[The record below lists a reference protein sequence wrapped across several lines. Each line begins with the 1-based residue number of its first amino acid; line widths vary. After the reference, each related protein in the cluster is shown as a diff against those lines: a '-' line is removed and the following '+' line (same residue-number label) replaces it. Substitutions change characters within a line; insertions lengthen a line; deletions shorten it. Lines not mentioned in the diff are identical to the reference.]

1 MNESTCRIQAKIFC
15 FIIITALSGCISGQ
29 THVAGLEPQARTLEG
44 TDYADLGAAE
54 GESSSF
60 HLFWFFPVTRPI
72 NYDQAVEDAVSSKG
86 GDNLINVRFWI
97 ERQFW
102 IMGTVHILHV
112 RGNVIRY
119 QK

>member
-1 MNESTCRIQAKIFC
+1 M
-15 FIIITALSGCISGQ
+15 IIVLILHNSGCICIQ
-29 THVAGLEPQARTLEG
+29 TNVAGLEPQARALESG
-44 TDYADLGAAE
+44 DYVDLGVSE

-60 HLFWFFPVTRPI
+60 HLFWFFPVTTPMDYNLAI
-72 NYDQAVEDAVSSKG
+72 EDAISSKG
-86 GDNLINVRFWI
+86 GENLINVRFWI

-102 IMGTVHILHV
+102 IVGTVQVLHV